1 MAWVRAVLWLRVCAG
16 VVFLA
21 GAADVVPLPPGLGR
35 EGVRKGCGGKPRG
48 NPGAVGKGAPRG
60 FPPPAVSRPSRP
72 PLGGGWPGS
81 GGENAGKGFASSP
94 GWLPASAPA
103 AGQAGVRSQAGLP
116 VHSYS

>member
-48 NPGAVGKGAPRG
+48 NPGAVGKGSPEVS
-60 FPPPAVSRPSRP
+60 PAEPS
-72 PLGGGWPGS
+72 GS
-81 GGENAGKGFASSP
+81 
-94 GWLPASAPA
+94 
-103 AGQAGVRSQAGLP
+103 AGLARCRACLP
-116 VHSYS
+116 S